1 MVPSWVLLLSV
12 LVLCVAF
19 AATLLALT
27 RRRRVR
33 DEAALGELRQEREAL
48 VGTIATGLAHEIRN
62 PLSTI
67 IMNLQLLLEDWTHP
81 ITEREQKGAK
91 KVEVLLREARRLH
104 GVLNSFLE
112 FAASHQL
119 KLDRVDLNDLL
130 GELLD
135 FMHPQAER
143 AKVRFRRELAAG
155 LPRVE
160 ADSKLLRQAVLNLL
174 INAQEAMP
182 TGGQVVVRTVA
193 DGAVVRLSLQ
203 DDGPGIPPENV
214 DRIFQIYFSTKPSGT
229 GLGLP
234 IAKKIVEE
242 HRGSLTVASAPGRG
256 TTFTISLPALRTE
269 H

>member
-1 MVPSWVLLLSV
+1 MVPAWLLALSL
-12 LVLCVAF
+12 LVLCAAF
-19 AATLLALT
+19 AVALMAIT
-27 RRRRVR
+27 RRRRLR

-67 IMNLQLLLEDWTHP
+67 IMNLQLLLEDWSNP
-81 ITEREQKGAK
+81 ITEREQKGAR

-119 KLDRVDLNDLL
+119 QLGRVDLNDLL

-143 AKVRFRRELAAG
+143 AKIRFRREFAAG
-155 LPRVE
+155 LPAVE
-160 ADSKLLRQAVLNLL
+160 ADPKLLRQAVLNLL
-174 INAQEAMP
+174 VNAQEAMP
-182 TGGQVVVRTVA
+182 TGGQVVIRTA
-193 DGAVVRLSLQ
+193 AEGATVRLSLQ
-203 DDGPGIPPENV
+203 DDGPGIPPENLA
-214 DRIFQIYFSTKPSGT
+214 RIFQIYFSTKPNGT

-242 HRGSLTVASAPGRG
+242 HRGTLTVASAPGAG
-256 TTFTISLPALRTE
+256 TTFVITLPALRPP